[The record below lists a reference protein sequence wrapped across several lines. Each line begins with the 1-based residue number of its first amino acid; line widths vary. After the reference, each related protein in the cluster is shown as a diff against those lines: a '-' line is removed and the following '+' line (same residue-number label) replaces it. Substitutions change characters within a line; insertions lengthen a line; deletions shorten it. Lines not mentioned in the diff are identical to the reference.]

1 MAKAGTYPISFL
13 VLFLAVLSYATA
25 GWSQE
30 YPSRA
35 VRVIIPFPPG
45 GAPDLTGRVLAARLA
60 ERLGQP
66 FVAEN
71 RTGAGGNIAAELVAK
86 AAPDGY
92 TLLAAS
98 DGPLVI
104 NPNVY
109 AKVPFDTL
117 RDFAPI
123 SIATGAGFVLM
134 ACTKVPASTVAE
146 VIALAR
152 QKKLTI
158 ASSGFGSNHHLAGEM
173 LKTSAGIE
181 LTHVPYKGFGNAVV
195 DAVGC
200 NVDLLF
206 GAISSGIPHIRSGKL
221 KPIAVTQP
229 ARHAGLPDTPT
240 FTEAGH
246 PAVAMDAYFGMVA
259 PAGTPRPVIDK
270 LHREIVAILKEKATL
285 ERLQGAGLDVVGSTP
300 EQFTARI
307 RADLDKF
314 AKVAKSLGAKAE

>member
-1 MAKAGTYPISFL
+1 MRSLLFTALLAASTL
-13 VLFLAVLSYATA
+13 VS
-25 GWSQE
+25 GQE

-60 ERLGQP
+60 DRLGQP

-86 AAPDGY
+86 SAPDGY

-109 AKVPFDTL
+109 AKIPFDTL

-123 SIATGAGFVLM
+123 SIATSAGFVLM
-134 ACTKVPASTVAE
+134 ACTKVPASSVAE
-146 VIALAR
+146 VIALAKQR
-152 QKKLTI
+152 KLAI

-173 LKTSAGIE
+173 LKSSAGIDM
-181 LTHVPYKGFGNAVV
+181 THVPYKGFGNAVV
-195 DAVGC
+195 DAAGC

-221 KPIAVTQP
+221 KAIAVTQP
-229 ARHAGLPDTPT
+229 ARHPGLPDTPT

-246 PAVAMDAYFGMVA
+246 PSVAMDAYFGMVA
-259 PAGTPRPVIDK
+259 PAGTPRPVIEK
-270 LHREIVAILKEKATL
+270 LHREIVAILKEKETL
-285 ERLQGAGLDVVGSTP
+285 DRFQGAGLDVVGSTP
-300 EQFTARI
+300 EQFSARI
-307 RADLDKF
+307 KADLEKF

>member
-1 MAKAGTYPISFL
+1 MHRFIAALAAFFLMAGTAWPQAYPN
-13 VLFLAVLSYATA
+13 
-25 GWSQE
+25 
-30 YPSRA
+30 RA
-35 VRVIIPFPPG
+35 VRVVIPFPPG

-66 FVAEN
+66 FVPEN

-109 AKVPFDTL
+109 VKIPFDTL

-123 SIATGAGFVLM
+123 SIATSAGFVLM
-134 ACTKVPASTVAE
+134 ACPTVGVGTVAE
-146 VIALAR
+146 VIATAKTR
-152 QKKLTI
+152 KLSI
-158 ASSGFGSNHHLAGEM
+158 ASSGFGSNHHLVGEM
-173 LKTSAGIE
+173 LKAAAGID
-181 LTHVPYKGFGNAVV
+181 LIHVPYKGFGNAVV

-206 GAISSGIPHIRSGKL
+206 GAISSGLPHIRSGKL
-221 KPIAVTQP
+221 KAIAVTQP
-229 ARHAGLPDTPT
+229 RRHPGLPDTPT
-240 FTEAGH
+240 FTEAGY

-259 PAGTPRPVIDK
+259 PAGTPRAVIEQ
-270 LHREIVAILKEKATL
+270 LNAEIVAILKEKATL
-285 ERLQGAGLDVVGSTP
+285 ERLQGAGLDVVGSTA
-300 EQFTARI
+300 EEFSARI
-307 RADLDKF
+307 RTDLEKF
-314 AKVAKSLGAKAE
+314 ARVAKTLGAKAE

>member
-1 MAKAGTYPISFL
+1 MLRFIAL
-13 VLFLAVLSYATA
+13 VLGALAFA
-25 GWSQE
+25 GAAWPQA

-35 VRVIIPFPPG
+35 VRVVIPFPPG

-66 FVAEN
+66 FVPEN
-71 RTGAGGNIAAELVAK
+71 RTGAGGNIAAEMVAK

-109 AKVPFDTL
+109 VKVPFDTL

-123 SIATGAGFVLM
+123 SIATSAGFVLM
-134 ACTKVPASTVAE
+134 ACPTVGVGTVAE
-146 VIALAR
+146 VIATAKTR
-152 QKKLTI
+152 KLSI

-173 LKTSAGIE
+173 LKAAAGID
-181 LTHVPYKGFGNAVV
+181 LIHVPYKGFGNAVV

-206 GAISSGIPHIRSGKL
+206 GAISSGLPHIRSGKL
-221 KPIAVTQP
+221 KAIAVTQP
-229 ARHAGLPDTPT
+229 GRHPGLPDTPT
-240 FTEAGH
+240 FTEAGY

-259 PAGTPRPVIDK
+259 PAGTPRAVIER
-270 LHREIVAILKEKATL
+270 LSTEIMAILKEKETL

-300 EQFTARI
+300 EQFAARI
-307 RADLDKF
+307 RADLERF
-314 AKVAKSLGAKAE
+314 ARVAKTLGAKAE

>member
-1 MAKAGTYPISFL
+1 MTRFTAALLPMLLLSAISASAQDYPN
-13 VLFLAVLSYATA
+13 
-25 GWSQE
+25 
-30 YPSRA
+30 RA
-35 VRVIIPFPPG
+35 VKVVIPFSPG

-66 FVAEN
+66 FVPEN
-71 RTGAGGNIAAELVAK
+71 RTGAGGNIAAEMVAK
-86 AAPDGY
+86 SASDGY

-123 SIATGAGFVLM
+123 SIATSAGFVLM
-134 ACTKVPASTVAE
+134 VCPTVPAKSVAE
-146 VIALAR
+146 VIDLAKR
-152 QKKLTI
+152 RKLTI

-173 LKTSAGIE
+173 LKSSAGIDM
-181 LTHVPYKGFGNAVV
+181 THVPYKGFGNAVV
-195 DAVGC
+195 DAIGC

-206 GAISSGIPHIRSGKL
+206 GAISSGIPHIRSAKL
-221 KPIAVTQP
+221 RPIAVTIA
-229 ARHAGLPDTPT
+229 ARHPGLPDTPT

-259 PAGTPRPVIDK
+259 PAGTPRAIVER
-270 LHREIVAILKEKATL
+270 LHAEIVAILREKETL
-285 ERLQGAGLDVVGSTP
+285 ERFQSAGLDVVGSTP
-300 EQFTARI
+300 EQFSARI
-307 RADLDKF
+307 RADLEKF
-314 AKVAKSLGAKAE
+314 AKVAKTLGAKAE

>member
-1 MAKAGTYPISFL
+1 MHRILITLLLALVAGT
-13 VLFLAVLSYATA
+13 AAA
-25 GWSQE
+25 QA

-66 FVAEN
+66 FVPEN
-71 RTGAGGNIAAELVAK
+71 RTGAGGNIAAEAVAK

-109 AKVPFDTL
+109 AKVGFDPL

-123 SIATGAGFVLM
+123 SIATSAGFVLM
-134 ACTKVPASTVAE
+134 ACPTLDMGTVTE
-146 VIALAR
+146 VIAQAKAR
-152 QKKLTI
+152 KLTI

-173 LKTSAGIE
+173 LKVSAGID

-195 DAVGC
+195 DAVAC

-206 GAISSGIPHIRSGKL
+206 GSISAGLPHVKAGKL
-221 KPIAVTQP
+221 RAIAVTQP
-229 ARHAGLPDTPT
+229 ARHPGLPDTPT
-240 FTEAGH
+240 FAEAGH

-259 PAGTPRPVIDK
+259 PAGTPRAVIDR
-270 LHREIVAILKEKATL
+270 LHGEIVAILREKDTL
-285 ERLQGAGLDVVGSTP
+285 ARLQGAGLDVVGSTP
-300 EQFTARI
+300 EQFSARI
-307 RADLDKF
+307 RADLERF
-314 AKVAKSLGAKAE
+314 ARIAKTLGAKAE

>member
-1 MAKAGTYPISFL
+1 MRRIAAAL
-13 VLFLAVLSYATA
+13 LLSLCTLGSWA
-25 GWSQE
+25 QE

-86 AAPDGY
+86 SAPDGY
-92 TLLAAS
+92 TLFAAS

-123 SIATGAGFVLM
+123 SIATSAGFVLM

-146 VIALAR
+146 VIALAK
-152 QKKLTI
+152 QKRLNI

-173 LKTSAGIE
+173 LKTSAGIDM
-181 LTHVPYKGFGNAVV
+181 THVPYKGFGNAVV
-195 DAVGC
+195 DAAAC

-221 KPIAVTQP
+221 KPIAVTVP
-229 ARHAGLPDTPT
+229 KRHPGLPDTPT
-240 FTEAGH
+240 FAEAGH
-246 PAVAMDAYFGMVA
+246 PDVAMDAYFGMVA
-259 PAGTPRPVIDK
+259 PAGTPRAIIDK
-270 LHREIVAILKEKATL
+270 LHAEIVAILNEKETRARF
-285 ERLQGAGLDVVGSTP
+285 EGAGLDVVASSP
-300 EQFTARI
+300 QQFTARI
-307 RADLDKF
+307 RADLEKF
-314 AKVAKSLGAKAE
+314 GKIAKSLGAKAE

>member
-1 MAKAGTYPISFL
+1 MRRIFAALLLVFVAG
-13 VLFLAVLSYATA
+13 AAWA
-25 GWSQE
+25 QA

-45 GAPDLTGRVLAARLA
+45 GAPDLTGRLLAARLA

-66 FVAEN
+66 FVPEN
-71 RTGAGGNIAAELVAK
+71 RTGAGGNIAADIVAK

-109 AKVPFDTL
+109 AKVTFDPV

-123 SIATGAGFVLM
+123 SIATSAGFVLM
-134 ACTKVPASTVAE
+134 ACPTLGAGTVPE
-146 VIALAR
+146 VIALAKAR
-152 QKKLTI
+152 RLTI

-173 LKTSAGIE
+173 LKASAGID

-195 DAVGC
+195 DALAC

-206 GAISSGIPHIRSGKL
+206 GSISAGLPHVRAGKL
-221 KPIAVTQP
+221 RAIAVTQP
-229 ARHAGLPDTPT
+229 ARHPGLPETPT
-240 FTEAGH
+240 LA
-246 PAVAMDAYFGMVA
+246 A
-259 PAGTPRPVIDK
+259 
-270 LHREIVAILKEKATL
+270 
-285 ERLQGAGLDVVGSTP
+285 
-300 EQFTARI
+300 
-307 RADLDKF
+307 
-314 AKVAKSLGAKAE
+314 AK

>member
-1 MAKAGTYPISFL
+1 MRT
-13 VLFLAVLSYATA
+13 LFLAALLAFTASLSA
-25 GWSQE
+25 QE
-30 YPSRA
+30 YPARA

-66 FVAEN
+66 FVPEN

-86 AAPDGY
+86 SAPDGY

-109 AKVPFDTL
+109 AKIPFDTL

-123 SIATGAGFVLM
+123 SIATSAGFVLM
-134 ACTKVPASTVAE
+134 ACPKVPASTVAE
-146 VIALAR
+146 VIALAKAR
-152 QKKLTI
+152 KLTI
-158 ASSGFGSNHHLAGEM
+158 ASSGFGSNHHLAGEL
-173 LKTSAGIE
+173 LKTSAGID
-181 LTHVPYKGFGNAVV
+181 LTHIPYKGFGNAVV
-195 DAVGC
+195 DAAGC

-229 ARHAGLPDTPT
+229 ARHPGLPDTPT

-259 PAGTPRPVIDK
+259 PAGTPRPIVDK
-270 LHREIVAILKEKATL
+270 LHAEIVAILREKATL

-300 EQFTARI
+300 EQFTARL
-307 RADLDKF
+307 RADLEKF

>member
-1 MAKAGTYPISFL
+1 MYRIIATFLLILFAGAAAAQT
-13 VLFLAVLSYATA
+13 
-25 GWSQE
+25 

-66 FVAEN
+66 FVPEN
-71 RTGAGGNIAAELVAK
+71 RTGAGGNIAADLVAK

-109 AKVPFDTL
+109 AKVTFDPL
-117 RDFAPI
+117 KDFAPI
-123 SIATGAGFVLM
+123 SIATSAGFVLM
-134 ACTKVPASTVAE
+134 ACPTLGVGMVPE
-146 VIALAR
+146 VVALAKTR
-152 QKKLTI
+152 KLTI

-173 LKTSAGIE
+173 LKAAAGID

-206 GAISSGIPHIRSGKL
+206 GSISAGLPHIRSGKL
-221 KPIAVTQP
+221 RAIAVTQP
-229 ARHAGLPDTPT
+229 TRHPGLPDTPT
-240 FTEAGH
+240 FAEAGY
-246 PAVAMDAYFGMVA
+246 PAVAMDAYFGMAA
-259 PAGTPRPVIDK
+259 PAGTPRAVIDR
-270 LHREIVAILKEKATL
+270 LHTEIVAILKEKETL
-285 ERLQGAGLDVVGSTP
+285 DRLQGAGLDVVGSTP
-300 EQFTARI
+300 EQFSARI
-307 RADLDKF
+307 RADLEKF
-314 AKVAKSLGAKAE
+314 ARVAKTLGAKAE

>member
-1 MAKAGTYPISFL
+1 MLRILAVFCA
-13 VLFLAVLSYATA
+13 LFLLA
-25 GWSQE
+25 GAAWPQA

-45 GAPDLTGRVLAARLA
+45 GAPDLTGRVLSARLA

-66 FVAEN
+66 FVPEN
-71 RTGAGGNIAAELVAK
+71 RTGAGGNIAADLVAK
-86 AAPDGY
+86 APPDGY

-109 AKVPFDTL
+109 AKVPFDPL

-123 SIATGAGFVLM
+123 SIATSAGFVLM
-134 ACTKVPASTVAE
+134 ACPTLGAGTVAE
-146 VIALAR
+146 VIAQAKAR
-152 QKKLTI
+152 RLTI

-173 LKTSAGIE
+173 LKASAGIE

-195 DAVGC
+195 DALAC

-206 GAISSGIPHIRSGKL
+206 GSISAGLPHVRAGKL
-221 KPIAVTQP
+221 RAIAVTQP
-229 ARHAGLPDTPT
+229 ARHPGLPETPT
-240 FTEAGH
+240 FAEAAY

-259 PAGTPRPVIDK
+259 PAGTPRAVIER
-270 LHREIVAILKEKATL
+270 LHGEIVSILKEKDTL
-285 ERLQGAGLDVVGSTP
+285 DRLQGAGLDVVGSTP
-300 EQFTARI
+300 EQFSARI
-307 RADLDKF
+307 RADLEKF
-314 AKVAKSLGAKAE
+314 ARVAKTLGAKAE